1 MAYTGVMDIT
11 YQLWDVFT
19 TEALSGN
26 PLAVVPDAEGLTDEQ
41 MQRIAR
47 EFNLSE
53 TSFVLPSEKADVRAR
68 YFTPKREV
76 PTAGHPTIGTFH
88 ALHRMGLLDGEG
100 CSLELEHGVTAT
112 RCDVDGDTLERVW
125 MAQGVPEM
133 LASFPHASVAAD
145 IVGLE
150 EDDIADLPAQV
161 VSIGNPFLIVPV
173 VSREA
178 LGKVS
183 VSLKMLRDFSLDEDI
198 LGVFVFTEEAQ
209 GADVQARMFSEAA
222 GVSEDPATGSAHGPL
237 GWYLAEHGHLNFNGD
252 KASFKSHQGVEM
264 GRPSELFVE
273 VSETDE
279 GYSVEVG
286 GSAVLVGEGTLF
298 L

>member
-1 MAYTGVMDIT
+1 MKLP

-19 TEALSGN
+19 DEALSGN

-41 MQRIAR
+41 MQRVAR

-53 TSFVLPSEKADVRAR
+53 TSFVLPSDKADVRAR

-76 PTAGHPTIGTFH
+76 PTAGHPTVGTLH
-88 ALHRMGLLDGEG
+88 ALHRMGRLSGEEG
-100 CSLELEHGVTAT
+100 TLELERGVVTT
-112 RCDVDGDTLERVW
+112 RCILEGDTLKRVW
-125 MAQGVPEM
+125 MAQGEPEL

-145 IVGLE
+145 IVGLD
-150 EDDIADLPAQV
+150 EDEVADLPAQV

-173 VSREA
+173 VSVEA

-183 VSLKMLRDFSLDEDI
+183 VSLKTLRSFSLDEDI
-198 LGVFVFTEEAQ
+198 LGVFAFTEQ
-209 GADVQARMFSEAA
+209 VRGPDVQARMFSEAA

-237 GWYLAEHGHLNFNGD
+237 GWYLAEHERLSFKDG

-273 VSETDE
+273 VTETDE

-286 GSAVLVGEGTLF
+286 GSAVLVGEGTLY